1 MGAPGKGAR
10 LPSRS
15 HLPKNDLEQLSNNPC
30 NKAGDDGQYQ
40 GGVSRIRQLVIYLT
54 SRTASF
60 PSLQIQKS
68 RRDFR
73 DQGFRICLQSIQTGK
88 VAGRSGTNA
97 IRSVFERRFRD
108 ALGRPSRLTLVLLTV
123 PTDGAEWQR
132 FVVPAPELPLRIPV
146 AARSL
151 RRLTIELALPEQFLT
166 FQAGAETVC
175 LSEHDAD
182 GSSVAGHTFWSEGQ
196 VEIIWKRHN
205 FTSIDLPF
213 GTLNCTACC
222 VCTIDCSNPSFGVS
236 DEQT

>member
-40 GGVSRIRQLVIYLT
+40 GGVSRIRQLVIHLT
-54 SRTASF
+54 PEQLHFLHFKFRNRGAIFATKIPDLSSIHTNG
-60 PSLQIQKS
+60 KS
-68 RRDFR
+68 GRAFR
-73 DQGFRICLQSIQTGK
+73 NERYPLCI
-88 VAGRSGTNA
+88 
-97 IRSVFERRFRD
+97 ERRFRD

-182 GSSVAGHTFWSEGQ
+182 GSSVAG
-196 VEIIWKRHN
+196 I
-205 FTSIDLPF
+205 
-213 GTLNCTACC
+213 
-222 VCTIDCSNPSFGVS
+222 PSGLKGKLK
-236 DEQT
+236 

>member
-40 GGVSRIRQLVIYLT
+40 GGVSRIRQLVIRLT
-54 SRTASF
+54 PEQLHF
-60 PSLQIQKS
+60 LHFK
-68 RRDFR
+68 FR
-73 DQGFRICLQSIQTGK
+73 NRGAIFATKFRICLQSIQTGK